1 MTATLLTLWPNW
13 LTTIGV
19 IHRRHVQMRSQC
31 RRCGAL
37 MRLDPADLLSR
48 HGPAWSPIDHQE
60 RCRMV
65 GCDGAAFYLAARR
78 LGTDWRVL
86 LADPVLREGLDALP
100 EPVIARPVT
109 RAGA

>member
-1 MTATLLTLWPNW
+1 
-13 LTTIGV
+13 
-19 IHRRHVQMRSQC
+19 
-31 RRCGAL
+31 
-37 MRLDPADLLSR
+37 
-48 HGPAWSPIDHQE
+48 
-60 RCRMV
+60 MV